1 MSVVSTYAQGSKFR
15 ASKGFTLIEV
25 AIVFMISTLFM
36 VLVLKGLHFINIA
49 KERQL
54 EGDFSNIP
62 LMIYAYQDKYKAVPG
77 DDSNAVRHF
86 LGNETVVQN
95 GDGEGLIAGTWFDFK
110 SATDSALIWQ
120 HLRLAGLMSGDANLL
135 SSDYVPKNALGKPI
149 DIHSSSDSANAPIV
163 GLNGHELHGTY
174 IICSRGVPGALAI
187 SLDTRLDDGNPGT
200 GNMLSTPDVD
210 GFSPGALSATVATN
224 TSRDISSDKNY
235 IVCLAV

>member
-86 LGNETVVQN
+86 LGNETVVKN
-95 GDGEGLIAGTWFDFK
+95 GDGEGLIAGT
-110 SATDSALIWQ
+110 
-120 HLRLAGLMSGDANLL
+120 
-135 SSDYVPKNALGKPI
+135 
-149 DIHSSSDSANAPIV
+149 
-163 GLNGHELHGTY
+163 
-174 IICSRGVPGALAI
+174 
-187 SLDTRLDDGNPGT
+187 
-200 GNMLSTPDVD
+200 
-210 GFSPGALSATVATN
+210 
-224 TSRDISSDKNY
+224 
-235 IVCLAV
+235 